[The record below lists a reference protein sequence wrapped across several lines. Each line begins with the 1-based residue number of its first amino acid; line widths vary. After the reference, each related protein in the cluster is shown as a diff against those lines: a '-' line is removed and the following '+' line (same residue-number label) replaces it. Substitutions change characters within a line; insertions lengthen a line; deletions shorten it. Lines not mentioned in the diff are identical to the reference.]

1 MSQSQSQ
8 SQSQSHS
15 QLESQYRLQSLPQYE
30 YTLYDVY
37 IVVRDEI
44 YNISYMEKEEQIDAL
59 IYCINYICDY
69 NVDLDAPINSK
80 FLKSIKKECEIAFHN
95 LDYPPIEEYESE
107 MCYIIEMLQTQ
118 TMLMIE
124 VAIEEFNKY
133 II

>member
-1 MSQSQSQ
+1 MS
-8 SQSQSHS
+8 
-15 QLESQYRLQSLPQYE
+15 QYE

-37 IVVRDEI
+37 LVIRDEI
-44 YNISYMEKEEQIDAL
+44 DNISYMEKEEQIDAL

-69 NVDLDAPINSK
+69 NVDLDAPINSD
-80 FLKSIKKECEIAFHN
+80 FLKSIKKECENAFDN

-107 MCYIIEMLQTQ
+107 IGYIIEILQTQ
-118 TMLMIE
+118 TMVMIE